1 MADGSARRNPTF
13 RKGRADAP
21 AGYFAYEAAGLAWLD
36 AAAGATVV
44 EVVDAGPTHLDLR
57 RLVTVAPDALQART
71 LGQRLART
79 HDAGASAFGSGP
91 DGWTGDLFF
100 GPLDDPLTL
109 PAGTDTQWGAHYASQ
124 RLAPLVAI
132 AAARHRPFDDET
144 TRLLAALCTRLRRG
158 ELDDDD
164 TPARLHGDLWAGNVL
179 WTPDGAVLIDPA
191 AHGGHRETDL
201 AMLALFG
208 FPHLADVIAGYQEV
222 RPLRRGWE
230 GRTGLHQIFP
240 VAVHAILFGGHYQS
254 ALARLLRRWG
264 T

>member
-1 MADGSARRNPTF
+1 MADGSARRSPTF

-21 AGYFAYEAAGLAWLD
+21 TRYFAYEAAGLAWLD
-36 AAAGATVV
+36 AAAGAAVV
-44 EVVDAGPTHLDLR
+44 EVVDVGPTHLDLR
-57 RLVTVAPDALQART
+57 RLVTTAPDAVRARE
-71 LGQRLART
+71 LGRGLART

-91 DGWTGDLFF
+91 DSWTGDLFF

-109 PAGTDTQWGAHYASQ
+109 PGGTHPQWGEHYASQ
-124 RLAPLVAI
+124 RLQPLVAV
-132 AAARHRPFDDET
+132 AAARDRPLDDET
-144 TRLLAALCTRLRRG
+144 TRLLAALCERLRRG

-208 FPHLADVIAGYQEV
+208 FPYLADVITGYQAV
-222 RPLRRGWE
+222 HPLRRGWE
-230 GRTGLHQIFP
+230 GRAGLHQVFP

-254 ALARLLRRWG
+254 ALTRLLRRWA